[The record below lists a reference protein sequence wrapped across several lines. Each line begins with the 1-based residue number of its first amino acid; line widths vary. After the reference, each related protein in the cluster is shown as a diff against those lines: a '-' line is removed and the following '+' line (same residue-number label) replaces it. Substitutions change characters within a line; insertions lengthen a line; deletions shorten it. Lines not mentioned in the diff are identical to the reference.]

1 MLLDHGADIHDDDVS
16 KTDIDEIITR
26 SIRVPSMANISN

>member
-16 KTDIDEIITR
+16 KTDLDGIITR
-26 SIRVPSMANISN
+26 SIRVPSIANISN